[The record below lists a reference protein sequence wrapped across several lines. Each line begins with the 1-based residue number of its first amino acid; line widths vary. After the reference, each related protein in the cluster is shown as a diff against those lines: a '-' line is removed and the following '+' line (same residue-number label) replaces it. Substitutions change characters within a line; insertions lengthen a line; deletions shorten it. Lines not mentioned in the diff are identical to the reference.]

1 MRRAA
6 GFSLIEL
13 IIVMVIISVGIL
25 GMTSLFST
33 SLTSLSTNE
42 TLQQATQY
50 AQECAESVMATRRN
64 LGFSWFA
71 SNTFSCGTNP
81 SGFTRTQNPV
91 GSLYTGNGTGAC
103 PSTTTL
109 NCRDVSITVTSTT
122 NAALSSTITLMLVD
136 Y

>member
-13 IIVMVIISVGIL
+13 MIVMVIISVGIL

-33 SLTSLSTNE
+33 SLKSLSTNE
-42 TLQQATQY
+42 TLQQAAQY

-64 LGFSWFA
+64 LGFS
-71 SNTFSCGTNP
+71 SSFSCGTGATT
-81 SGFTRTQNPV
+81 GFSRILTLGT
-91 GSLYTGNGTGAC
+91 LYTGTGAC
-103 PSTTTL
+103 LTTTAL
-109 NCRDVSITVTSTT
+109 NCRNVLITVTS
-122 NAALSSTITLMLVD
+122 NNDPALSSSITLMLVD

>member
-1 MRRAA
+1 MRRAV

-25 GMTSLFST
+25 GMTSLFGS
-33 SLTSLSTNE
+33 SVKSLSTNE
-42 TLQQATQY
+42 TLQQAAQY
-50 AQECAESVMATRRN
+50 AQECAENVMGKRRN
-64 LGFSWFA
+64 LGFAWFA
-71 SNTFSCGTNP
+71 ANTFSCGANP
-81 SGFTRTQNPV
+81 SGFSRTQNPV
-91 GSLYTGNGTGAC
+91 GSLYTGTGTGAC

-122 NAALSSTITLMLVD
+122 DATLSSSITLMLVD

>member
-1 MRRAA
+1 MRRAV

-13 IIVMVIISVGIL
+13 MIVIVIISVGIL

-42 TLQQATQY
+42 TLQQAAQY
-50 AQECAESVMATRRN
+50 AQECAESVMTKRRN
-64 LGFSWFA
+64 LGFSLFA
-71 SNTFSCGTNP
+71 SPFSCGADP
-81 SGFTRTQNPV
+81 SGFSRTLIV
-91 GSLYTGNGTGAC
+91 GSLYTGTGAGAC

-122 NAALSSTITLMLVD
+122 DPTLSSSITLMLVD